1 MTPAGR
7 AAYEEALARQISW
20 SNEISRRLPVA
31 AFTEAAELARELTQ
45 RLDDRAT

>member
-7 AAYEEALARQISW
+7 ASYEEALARQIAW

-31 AFTEAAELARELTQ
+31 SFNEAGELARELTR
-45 RLDDRAT
+45 RLEER